1 MRRVY
6 LCAVAGAVASLA
18 LVSPAV
24 AAERAEPLNQ
34 YIVEGT
40 AAELGSLG
48 KLGYDVTEG
57 AIAPGRSGIVATP
70 SQAEGLRD
78 RGLEVTALGK
88 ESTASVAAAAAGIA
102 LNDPT
107 WGYDVFRPYALK
119 PAPCQT

>member
-6 LCAVAGAVASLA
+6 LCAVAGAMASLA
-18 LVSPAV
+18 LASPAV
-24 AAERAEPLNQ
+24 AAERTEPLNQ

-70 SQAEGLRD
+70 SQAEDLREQGLD
-78 RGLEVTALGK
+78 VTPVGK
-88 ESTASVAAAAAGIA
+88 ENTTSVAAAAVAPLA
-102 LNDPT
+102 DPV
-107 WGYDVFRPYALK
+107 WGYDVFRPYA
-119 PAPCQT
+119 

>member
-6 LCAVAGAVASLA
+6 LCAVAGAMASFALA
-18 LVSPAV
+18 SPV
-24 AAERAEPLNQ
+24 MAAERTEPLNQ

-70 SQAEGLRD
+70 SQAEGLRAK
-78 RGLEVTALGK
+78 GLDVTPVGK
-88 ESTASVAAAAAGIA
+88 ENTASVAALAAGIP
-102 LNDPT
+102 LSDPT

-119 PAPCQT
+119 P